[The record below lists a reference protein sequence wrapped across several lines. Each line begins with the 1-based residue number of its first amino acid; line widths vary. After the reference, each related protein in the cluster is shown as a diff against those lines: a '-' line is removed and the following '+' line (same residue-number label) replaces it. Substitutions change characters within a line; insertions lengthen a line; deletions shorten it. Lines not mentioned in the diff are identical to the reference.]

1 MSACARHR
9 LAAVRAA
16 VVVCVASALA
26 FQPVVGQARPGGA
39 ESQRLRDAAERESR
53 GDLEGAERVLRG
65 LLDSDPSSS
74 GALFAL
80 ERVLRAQGRPA
91 DILSVADAFL
101 EREPESS
108 GVRYLKLRVLMEVD
122 SLEALRAETRL
133 WVSMDP
139 TQELPYREAARV
151 YERAFGAESALELLS
166 EGRRATGRSE
176 ALALE
181 VGDLHARMGDLEG
194 AAHEWALAVGRD
206 PADAP
211 AVAGRV
217 RDLPGGA
224 AETARSMVRTLG
236 ASGESARRRA
246 GARLALELGLGAE
259 ALELSR
265 GVAGELSGRERA
277 AFLADVARRARDA
290 DLVQVASW
298 AYDELGDAAP
308 TSGDRRQLG
317 LRAVEVAL
325 AAADTAA
332 ALEAQRRVVESYSRG
347 SADRRRA
354 TARAISLEST
364 QADSARLHRLL
375 ASFREEFP
383 NAPELDAL
391 VAGAASVLL
400 GRGDAQGA
408 ASLVEGVDG
417 PRSALE
423 RGYLLLETGAIE
435 VGRQSLL
442 RAVTGLPPSEATSV
456 IQFAGLLGR
465 VSPPAAR
472 ALADAGV
479 TAHRGEPA
487 RAARGLAEAVGRVA
501 DGERAALLA
510 EAARMADRGG
520 EPEVGASIRETLL
533 EAHPDA
539 PEVGE
544 ASLALARHRARSAA
558 GVEEAIRILEDLITS
573 RPNAAVVPDARMELE
588 RLRRPGS

>member
-1 MSACARHR
+1 
-9 LAAVRAA
+9 VRAA
-16 VVVCVASALA
+16 VVVYVASAFA
-26 FQPVVGQARPGGA
+26 FQPVVGQARPGG

-53 GDLEGAERVLRG
+53 GDLEGAEGVLRG

-151 YERAFGAESALELLS
+151 YERAFGAERALELLS

-236 ASGESARRRA
+236 ASGESAQRRA

-277 AFLADVARRARDA
+277 AFLSDVARR
-290 DLVQVASW
+290 
-298 AYDELGDAAP
+298 ELGDVAP

-375 ASFREEFP
+375 ASFRQEFP

-408 ASLVEGVDG
+408 ASLLEGVDG

-423 RGYLLLETGAIE
+423 RAYLLLETGAIE

-520 EPEVGASIRETLL
+520 EPEVGAFIRETLL

-558 GVEEAIRILEDLITS
+558 GVEEAIRIL
-573 RPNAAVVPDARMELE
+573 PDARMELE
-588 RLRRPGS
+588 RLRRLGS